1 MSQRVSFGIKEKRR
15 DQRRPV
21 SIKASIGGVGVDL
34 IDLSLTG
41 VGGGTIALGSADGL
55 DLKGGQISTLMF
67 TGANGQLVTLPVT
80 IQRIDDA
87 GGEFGA
93 LFTELSDA
101 DFDAIEKL
109 MFPRRGGA
117 KA

>member
-1 MSQRVSFGIKEKRR
+1 M
-15 DQRRPV
+15 
-21 SIKASIGGVGVDL
+21 
-34 IDLSLTG
+34 IDLSFTG

-55 DLKGGQISTLMF
+55 DLKGGQGSTLMF
-67 TGANGQLVTLPVT
+67 TGPNGQPVTLPVT

-101 DFDAIEKL
+101 DFNAIEKL

-117 KA
+117 